1 MDAILACHESTQRAI
16 SATRNTTRAT
26 ASQHAKTRPETMH
39 WKPSYP
45 RSSIKE
51 LAPFPHHV
59 HLFGRCFGVPR
70 KHTAR
75 HIDHTEYHARSIQP
89 ARKNPARNDACTAEP
104 SLIKVDDC
112 TSKSMKPPPF
122 AAARAPLLAE
132 RACSEHAVSA
142 GRARHA
148 SMCRAVDHAPGRT
161 ARRRRSGLRVT
172 PVSLFTP
179 QNGTLSHQVEGGY
192 PKGFVHTF

>member
-1 MDAILACHESTQRAI
+1 MREHSAPYRPHGIPREQQPASTRKPGQKRCRWSQAILNQRTCHTI
-16 SATRNTTRAT
+16 
-26 ASQHAKTRPETMH
+26 
-39 WKPSYP
+39 P
-45 RSSIKE
+45 RH
-51 LAPFPHHV
+51 L

-75 HIDHTEYHARSIQP
+75 HIDHMESHASHIQP
-89 ARKNPARNDACTAEP
+89 ARENPARNDACTAEP

-112 TSKSMKPPPF
+112 TSESMKPPPF
-122 AAARAPLLAE
+122 AAARAPLLFE

-172 PVSLFTP
+172 LVSLFTP

-192 PKGFVHTF
+192 